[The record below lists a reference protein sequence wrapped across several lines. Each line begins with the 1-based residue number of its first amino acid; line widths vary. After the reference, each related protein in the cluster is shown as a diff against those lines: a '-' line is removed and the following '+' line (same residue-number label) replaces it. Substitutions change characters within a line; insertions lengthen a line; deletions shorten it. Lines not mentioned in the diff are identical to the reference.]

1 MEKIARFGCFM
12 FWSGLG
18 TAIGL
23 TYSFLNG
30 GVPLYR
36 LLDIISISFF
46 FALFLTTLDALFDAK
61 NKPMAGV
68 FLFIFAAIT
77 FVPLALGKQYPEISR
92 GNAEWL
98 LLSFCAIASLP
109 IIIWSIIHG
118 NKKGEDE
125 EIVTPYLAWMI
136 IVEWSA
142 VLGISFWIS
151 LFKGI
156 WVSVSE
162 IVLSFLCAIFGAVF
176 SLIVSGFIL
185 GLFALVDKIA
195 SMHRKGFPKEVK
207 DYSKS

>member
-1 MEKIARFGCFM
+1 MIMKKIARFGCFM

-18 TAIGL
+18 AAIGL

-68 FLFIFAAIT
+68 FLFIFAAVT

-109 IIIWSIIHG
+109 TIIWLVAHR
-118 NKKGEDE
+118 KGENE
-125 EIVTPYLAWMI
+125 EDVLHGFAWMI

-151 LFKGI
+151 LFKGVWI
-156 WVSVSE
+156 SVSE
-162 IVLSFLCAIFGAVF
+162 IGLSFLGAIFGAFV
-176 SLIVSGFIL
+176 SLIVFGLISGFLVI
-185 GLFALVDKIA
+185 VDKIA
-195 SMHRKGFPKEVK
+195 SMHRKGFPKKAKEC
-207 DYSKS
+207 SKS

>member
-1 MEKIARFGCFM
+1 M
-12 FWSGLG
+12 FYVLVWIRGGYWINL
-18 TAIGL
+18 
-23 TYSFLNG
+23 FLFKWRGPALPSAGRNQYF
-30 GVPLYR
+30 VL
-36 LLDIISISFF
+36 

-68 FLFIFAAIT
+68 FLFIFAAVT

-109 IIIWSIIHG
+109 IIIRSIIHG

-125 EIVTPYLAWMI
+125 EIVTHCLAWMI

-151 LFKGI
+151 LFKGM

-162 IVLSFLCAIFGAVF
+162 IGLSFLCAIVGALVGLMVFG
-176 SLIVSGFIL
+176 LISGFLVI
-185 GLFALVDKIA
+185 VDKIA
-195 SMHRKGFPKEVK
+195 SMHRKGFPKKAKEC
-207 DYSKS
+207 SKS